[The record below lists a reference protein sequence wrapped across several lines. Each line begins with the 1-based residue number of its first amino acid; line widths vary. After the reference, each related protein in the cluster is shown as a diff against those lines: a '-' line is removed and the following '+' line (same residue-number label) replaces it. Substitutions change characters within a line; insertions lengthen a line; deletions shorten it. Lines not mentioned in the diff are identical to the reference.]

1 MKKIVSLLLVLV
13 MALGSLSL
21 SCFAVEEEK
30 DVFDINNY
38 TDRELDLT
46 NYTLDDLSEMTP
58 EEYTQLIRDFERV
71 YDPFD
76 SYEETVTETTTNP
89 NARWTTGTI
98 NSAGEY
104 TEEGCHEYITSI
116 ACLVLLNDKGF
127 FANNATGAVVITLY
141 ISLASLLPDQD
152 EIGLTPFAGHFY
164 NPKTGRNYALSKTNV
179 APKNAQEHYTNA
191 INEMKAGNQDVAFEE
206 LGRCLHYVQD
216 LCVPHH
222 AANITFLNASHTAF
236 EEYAFEH
243 AEEFIGD
250 CETIHRLSYSEN
262 ATKTVEKLAHN
273 AAFTAYQYK
282 DCVNDIDNQGSWRK
296 YANLS
301 LENAVDY
308 SAVVMYQFGLDPVVE
323 FYTDI

>member
-1 MKKIVSLLLVLV
+1 

-38 TDRELDLT
+38 TDSELDLT
-46 NYTLDDLSEMTP
+46 NYTMDDLTEMTP

-89 NARWTTGTI
+89 NARWTSGDI
-98 NSAGEY
+98 NLKGEY
-104 TEEGCHEYITSI
+104 TEEGCHEYITSV

-127 FANNATGAVVITLY
+127 FANDATGAVVITLY
-141 ISLASLLPDQD
+141 ISLASLLPDKD
-152 EIGLTPFAGHFY
+152 EIGLFPFAGHFY
-164 NPKTGRNYALSKTNV
+164 NPITGKNYARSKTNV
-179 APKNAQEHYTNA
+179 ASKNAQEHYTNA
-191 INEMKAGNQDVAFEE
+191 INEMIDGNEDVAFEE

-222 AANITFLNASHTAF
+222 AANIIATNNDSHEAF
-236 EEYAFEH
+236 EKYAFEN
-243 AEEFIGD
+243 AELFIGHWKRIIRHD
-250 CETIHRLSYSEN
+250 YSKE
-262 ATKTVEKLAHN
+262 APKTPEKLAHN
-273 AAFTAYQYK
+273 AALTAYDYQYFV
-282 DCVNDIDNQGSWRK
+282 DDVDDQTLWPK
-296 YANLS
+296 YAKLC

-308 SAVVMYQFGLDPVVE
+308 SAIVMYRFGLDPAVE